1 MNIVESSRELPVKGA
16 YDVLVIGGGVAG
28 VSAALASAR
37 QGMKVCLVEKEY
49 MLGGLATAGII
60 AIYLPLCD
68 GKGQQLISGI
78 SEELLK
84 ESIKY
89 GSGKIPDCWC
99 TDGDLQE
106 RSQNRYKLRFDP
118 PAFAYALDRIIVDN
132 DIDLILGTSFSKV
145 VAEENEITYCIFE
158 NREGRFAL
166 QAKMY
171 VDATGDAMVAYDA
184 GEATTEYKKNRLA
197 GWYYSYDGEEYKLNI
212 VQESLK
218 IPEEQVSH
226 LYGGIENRDVTEF
239 CLESRKMAVK
249 HAMESEKKRI
259 ITQIASIPQIRMTRR
274 LKGKFELSETD
285 DHKAFD
291 DSVGYFGD
299 WRKAGPVFGLPYST
313 LVGKTNN
320 LIIAGR
326 CISAEESAG
335 DIVRAIPV
343 CALSG
348 EVAGTASALKI
359 KHHME
364 AIQQMDISELREVL
378 KENNNIVDLT

>member
-99 TDGDLQE
+99 KNGDLQA
-106 RSQNRYKLRFDP
+106 RTQNRYKLRFDP

-132 DIDLILGTSFSKV
+132 DIDLMLGTSFSKI
-145 VAEENEITYCIFE
+145 VAEKNEITYCIFE
-158 NREGRFAL
+158 NRENRFAL

-171 VDATGDAMVAYDA
+171 IDATGDAMVAYEA
-184 GEATTEYKKNRLA
+184 GETTTEYKKNRLA

-218 IPEEQVSH
+218 IPQEQVARI
-226 LYGGIENRDVTEF
+226 YGGIENRDVTEF

>member
-1 MNIVESSRELPVKGA
+1 MNIVESSRELPVKGE

-99 TDGDLQE
+99 KNGDLQA
-106 RSQNRYKLRFDP
+106 RTQNRYKLRFDP
-118 PAFAYALDRIIVDN
+118 PAFAYALDRIIVEN
-132 DIDLILGTSFSKV
+132 DIDLMLGTSFSKI
-145 VAEENEITYCIFE
+145 VAEKNEIIYCIFE
-158 NREGRFAL
+158 NRENRFAL

-171 VDATGDAMVAYDA
+171 IDATGDAMVAYEA
-184 GEATTEYKKNRLA
+184 GETTTEYKKNRLA

-218 IPEEQVSH
+218 IPEEQVAR
-226 LYGGIENRDVTEF
+226 LYGGIENCDVTEF
-239 CLESRKMAVK
+239 CLESRKMAVE
-249 HAMESEKKRI
+249 HAMSSEKKRI
-259 ITQIASIPQIRMTRR
+259 ITQIASIPQLRMTRR
-274 LKGKFELSETD
+274 LKGKLELSEAD
-285 DHKAFD
+285 DHKPFN

-299 WRKAGPVFGLPYST
+299 WRKAGPVFGLPYSA
-313 LVGKTNN
+313 LVGNTNN

-359 KHHME
+359 KHHMKE
-364 AIQQMDISELREVL
+364 IQQVDISELREVL

>member
-99 TDGDLQE
+99 KNGDLQA
-106 RSQNRYKLRFDP
+106 RTQNRYKLRFDP

-132 DIDLILGTSFSKV
+132 DIDLMLGTSFSKI
-145 VAEENEITYCIFE
+145 VAEKNEITYCIFE
-158 NREGRFAL
+158 NRENRFAL

-171 VDATGDAMVAYDA
+171 IDATGDAMVAYEA
-184 GEATTEYKKNRLA
+184 GETTTEYKKNRLA

-218 IPEEQVSH
+218 IPQEQVARI
-226 LYGGIENRDVTEF
+226 YGGIENRDVTEF

-259 ITQIASIPQIRMTRR
+259 ITQIASIPQIR
-274 LKGKFELSETD
+274 
-285 DHKAFD
+285 
-291 DSVGYFGD
+291 
-299 WRKAGPVFGLPYST
+299 
-313 LVGKTNN
+313 
-320 LIIAGR
+320 
-326 CISAEESAG
+326 
-335 DIVRAIPV
+335 
-343 CALSG
+343 
-348 EVAGTASALKI
+348 I
-359 KHHME
+359 K
-364 AIQQMDISELREVL
+364 
-378 KENNNIVDLT
+378 